1 MNRARRYGLKT
12 VTTGRRKL
20 RLRVVGLVV
29 GSLAGLAMIVV
40 GCTGVTKGTA
50 TFDKAD
56 APEYRASVAS
66 SSAARESER
75 QVAVRRAAVHTSCD
89 AFGSSSGDS
98 VAAVNAYVDAYNNDA
113 PDATSKSGPAIDAL
127 NKSADLVSG
136 SLTDPLPTDLTNAL
150 NGWVDAARQLA
161 DAVSRTSG
169 PDDFNAAIRHLNDSK
184 TSAATACEAAY

>member
-1 MNRARRYGLKT
+1 LAVRP
-12 VTTGRRKL
+12 
-20 RLRVVGLVV
+20 RVVGAVA
-29 GSLAGLAMIVV
+29 GSLAALAMIVV
-40 GCTGVTKGTA
+40 GCSGVTKGTA
-50 TFDKAD
+50 TFDKAA

-75 QVAVRRAAVHTSCD
+75 QVAVRKAAVHTSCD

-113 PDATSKSGPAIDAL
+113 PDSTGKSAPAIDAL

-136 SLTDPLPTDLTNAL
+136 SLSDSLPAELTNAL
-150 NGWVDAARQLA
+150 KGWVDAARQLA
-161 DAVSRTSG
+161 DAISRSAG
-169 PDDFNAAIRHLNDSK
+169 PDDFNAAIRVLNDTK